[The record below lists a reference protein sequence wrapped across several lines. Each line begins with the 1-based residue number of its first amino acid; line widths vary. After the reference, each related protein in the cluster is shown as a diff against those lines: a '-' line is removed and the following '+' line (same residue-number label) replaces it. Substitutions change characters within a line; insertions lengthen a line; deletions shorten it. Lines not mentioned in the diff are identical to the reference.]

1 MTYEQLEQEVARLK
15 ALNDYNKICYEQQYN
30 SLVNNLE
37 DIIRKNIG
45 LNLTAIAEVAE
56 RVPEKERARI
66 LRHIECIGK
75 RIPHMFEDYRK

>member
-15 ALNDYNKICYEQQYN
+15 ALNDYNKNCYEQQYN

-45 LNLTAIAEVAE
+45 LNLEGLAEVAE
-56 RVPEKERARI
+56 HVPEKERTRI
-66 LRHIECIGK
+66 LRHIECIEK
-75 RIPHMFEDYRK
+75 RIPHMFEDYKK